1 MAGISSFTGLNTAL
15 RGVQAQQA
23 ALDVTSHNISNI
35 ETPGY
40 SRQRAVFGA
49 APSLAIPA
57 GAKQDGTGAQLGQ
70 GVDVV
75 AYQRMR
81 DDFLD
86 LQFRAQTMTS
96 GQADVTAQRLGVVE
110 DQLGSGQANDM
121 GQLLDKNWS
130 AWQTLAANPQSTDA
144 KSAVVGAS
152 QAVAQRFNQMD
163 QDFAAVGAQATTAV
177 SDMLRPQGPVKP
189 IADELA
195 KLNGQINNA
204 YGSGQAP
211 NDLLDRRDLL
221 LDQLSTYGQV
231 SVTADPTLDASGN
244 PAYPGMV
251 QVSFGGAATPLVAQ
265 STVTMPTTGTLSA
278 TPGGQIGGLQDVA
291 AKTAGYRAT
300 LANLAAAVI
309 STTNSASS
317 SPVFTGTGA
326 ADIAVVAT
334 SATISA
340 GASGGAA
347 GDNSVAL
354 ALAAQ
359 RGGAVDQGYS
369 GLVGTIGSD
378 VQQAQNAS
386 TTSASVLDSLTS
398 RRSSVAGVSMDEEM
412 TNMIRF
418 QRGYQAAARALTTMD
433 EMLNT
438 LINSTGRVGL

>member
-86 LQFRAQTMTS
+86 LQFRAQNMTS

-121 GQLLDKNWS
+121 GQLLDKYWS

-144 KSAVVGAS
+144 KSAVVGAG

-163 QDFAAVGAQATTAV
+163 QDFAAVGTQATTAV
-177 SDMLRPQGPVKP
+177 SDMLSPQGPIKP

-221 LDQLSTYGQV
+221 LDQLSSYGQV
-231 SVTADPTLDASGN
+231 SVTADPTLDAAGN

-251 QVSFGGAATPLVAQ
+251 QVSFGGAATPLVSQ
-265 STVTMPTTGTLSA
+265 STVTMPTTATLSA

-291 AKTAGYRAT
+291 AKTAGYRTT

-309 STTNSASS
+309 STTNSTSS
-317 SPVFTGTGA
+317 APVFSGTGA
-326 ADIAVVAT
+326 ADIAAVAT

-340 GASGGAA
+340 GPSGGAA

-359 RGGAVDQGYS
+359 RGGAVDKGYS

-378 VQQAQNAS
+378 VQQAENSS
-386 TTSASVLDSLTS
+386 TTAASVLDSLSS